1 MSDYYA
7 ETPPGPLFTQRAP
20 SVCGS
25 VTSAQ
30 AADSLAPATL
40 NALQRRVLELLQA
53 TPGGLTDEEMQTRLG
68 MNPSTQRPRRI
79 ELARR
84 GLIVT
89 GGTRKT
95 SSRRMATVWKVARC
109 RSEGDATHIHG

>member
-1 MSDYYA
+1 MSDYYVDA
-7 ETPPGPLFTQRAP
+7 PLPLFTQRAP
-20 SVCGS
+20 SVNGS
-25 VTSAQ
+25 MTSAQ
-30 AADSLAPATL
+30 AADSLGPQTL

-53 TPGGLTDEEMQTRLG
+53 TPEGLTDEEMQRRLG

-95 SSRRMATVWKVARC
+95 ASGRNADVWRVA
-109 RSEGDATHIHG
+109 

>member
-1 MSDYYA
+1 MSDYWS
-7 ETPPGPLFTQRAP
+7 ETQTAGPLFTQRAP
-20 SVCGS
+20 SVNGS
-25 VTSAQ
+25 ITSAQ
-30 AADSLAPATL
+30 AADSLGPQTL
-40 NALQRRVLELLQA
+40 NAMQRRVLELLQA
-53 TPGGLTDEEMQTRLG
+53 TPEGLTDEEMQRRLG

-95 SSRRMATVWKVARC
+95 ASGRNADVWK
-109 RSEGDATHIHG
+109 ATAASR

>member
-40 NALQRRVLELLQA
+40 NALQLRVLELLHA
-53 TPGGLTDEEMQTRLG
+53 TPGGLTDEEMQLRLG

-79 ELARR
+79 ELAKA
-84 GLIVT
+84 GMIQKAGV
-89 GGTRKT
+89 RKT
-95 SSRRMATVWKVARC
+95 ASNRNADVWQAMAASR
-109 RSEGDATHIHG
+109 